1 MLSSGEKKKTF
12 VGCVKSVKNGH
23 HLSTES
29 SSIDSL
35 VPLIWIIS
43 LDLKCVYQFMII
55 MVHNLFLKLSL
66 FLLDLVPVFL
76 FGCCCWIQ
84 IRQVFWLLFISCLLE
99 SKIPN
104 KIEIFLKVWKW
115 YFPHACTRNIG
126 PWLFLVHHSCCWT
139 SLLPSQGMDLDLS
152 IIFNFFVFPSF

>member
-1 MLSSGEKKKTF
+1 MATTCPQKAPPLTLWSHSSG
-12 VGCVKSVKNGH
+12 NR
-23 HLSTES
+23 
-29 SSIDSL
+29 
-35 VPLIWIIS
+35 IIS

-55 MVHNLFLKLSL
+55 MVHDLFLNYHCFCLI
-66 FLLDLVPVFL
+66 LLMSFCLAVDVGFRFVRFSG
-76 FGCCCWIQ
+76 FCSYHI
-84 IRQVFWLLFISCLLE
+84 LLE

-126 PWLFLVHHSCCWT
+126 PWLFVVHHSCCWT